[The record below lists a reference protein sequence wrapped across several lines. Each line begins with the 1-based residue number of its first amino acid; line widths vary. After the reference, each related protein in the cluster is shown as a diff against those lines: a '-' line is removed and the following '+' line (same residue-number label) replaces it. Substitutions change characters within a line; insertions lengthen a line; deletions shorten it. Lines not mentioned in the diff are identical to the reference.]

1 MSLDSIEQI
10 TQELTWNIRQK
21 ELNPELPLSA
31 IKLAEDDLGIHLGLF
46 HQNKLI
52 TVVSLFEYGK
62 ELQFRKFATD
72 SNYQRMGFGKQMMS
86 YILAYADEN
95 KFTKVWCNA
104 RTSASNFYKLF
115 GFTETPET
123 FSKNGIDYV
132 IMKRE
137 VHNSDKFQ

>member
-1 MSLDSIEQI
+1 MHSIEQI
-10 TQELTWNIRQK
+10 TQELTWAIRQK

-31 IKLAEDDLGIHLGLF
+31 IKLPEDDLGMHLGLF

-72 SNYQRMGFGKQMMS
+72 SNYQRMGFGKQMMN

-95 KFTKVWCNA
+95 QFTKVWCNA

-115 GFTETPET
+115 GFIETPET

-137 VHNSDKFQ
+137 ASDLDKNQ